1 MGGVLPFV
9 GLGASAL
16 GAGLKIFGG
25 ITGAGSARA
34 AADFQAQVAKN
45 NMQIARSNASIA
57 KQQGE
62 IAATNEGLRGRATAG
77 AISAAQGASGVD
89 MNSGSAV
96 GVRASSAAL
105 SQLNAMTIK
114 SDSARRAYGFDL
126 EAQEYHSQMRL
137 AKASRPTFLQT
148 ILGIGG
154 SVLGSASSMASQ
166 GMALDQAG
174 AFNLGSSTPLADIN
188 GPAAGLLQ
196 PGMVGTVPGI
206 Y

>member
-1 MGGVLPFV
+1 MGGVLPFI

-34 AADFQAQVAKN
+34 AAEYQAQVAKN
-45 NMQIARSNASIA
+45 NMKIARWNSYLA
-57 KQQGE
+57 KQEGE
-62 IAATNEGLRGRATAG
+62 VAATNEGLRGRATAA

-96 GVRASSAAL
+96 SVRASTAGL

-114 SDSARRAYGFDL
+114 SDAARKAYGYDL
-126 EAQEYHSQMRL
+126 AAQTYRAEQ
-137 AKASRPTFLQT
+137 KAARASKPTLLQT
-148 ILGIGG
+148 MLGIGG
-154 SVLGSASSMASQ
+154 SVLGSAASIGNQ
-166 GMALDQAG
+166 AFSLDQAG

-188 GPAAGLLQ
+188 GPSAGLLQ
-196 PGMVGTVPGI
+196 PGMIGTVPGI